1 MKRRILI
8 FSCLLLSLGVM
19 ADGGD
24 QTVTVGGS
32 TVNKTV
38 KQITFNGDDVVL
50 HFSDNSTQAASMD
63 EEVKI
68 AFKLS
73 TTYLE
78 SINAQLSTFNS
89 QRIYNLRGQYM
100 GESLDDVSAGVY
112 IVNGKKVVVK

>member
-1 MKRRILI
+1 MKRQILI

-24 QTVTVGGS
+24 QTVTIGGS
-32 TVNKTV
+32 TVDRTV

-50 HFSDNSTQAASMD
+50 HFSDNSTQTASMD

-68 AFKLS
+68 AFKLKS
-73 TTYLE
+73 TYIETINSQF
-78 SINAQLSTFNS
+78 SILNS
-89 QRIYNLRGQYM
+89 QRVYNLRGQYM
-100 GESLDDVSAGVY
+100 GENLDDVRASVY